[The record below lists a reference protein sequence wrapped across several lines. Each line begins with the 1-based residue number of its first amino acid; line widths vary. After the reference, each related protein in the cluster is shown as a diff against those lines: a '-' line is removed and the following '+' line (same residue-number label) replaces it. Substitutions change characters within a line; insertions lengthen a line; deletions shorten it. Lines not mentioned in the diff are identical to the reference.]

1 MFGPQCISFIRLQK
15 ALFQGLG
22 ESWENRVRG
31 RKLNGMPVNH
41 CAPQIRNHT
50 PRSSLAVQVHLPA
63 CFWEK
68 TPYRRGEYVKL
79 HTELL
84 IESLDRPWSCEG
96 QRCTTAP
103 PKDKLKRGL
112 VFHIVSHNPSYTHP
126 LSLSLC
132 GLLLLTDLVCEN
144 INYLS
149 RSLFLLNS
157 YQKGKQRR
165 AEVRGIIFKL
175 FISNSS
181 PAAVFNRGWP
191 V

>member
-1 MFGPQCISFIRLQK
+1 MFGPQCISFIRLLK

-126 LSLSLC
+126 LSLSVWAVASNGSRLREYK
-132 GLLLLTDLVCEN
+132 LPVTQP
-144 INYLS
+144 LS
-149 RSLFLLNS
+149 V
-157 YQKGKQRR
+157 
-165 AEVRGIIFKL
+165 E
-175 FISNSS
+175 FISE
-181 PAAVFNRGWP
+181 RKTKEG
-191 V
+191 